1 MGAVGSPTGHWV
13 QVERKAMEL
22 WGDLTARKPRA
33 GQLLLI
39 LVARMGDR
47 NAVGISQKTIAK
59 LMRCS
64 VDTVQRAVR
73 DLTEENYVQVIRMN
87 GPGTVAAY
95 VVNDRV
101 AWGQPR
107 DELRLSVFSATLVAD
122 AADQPQSVIDDTR
135 PLKSLPRLFP
145 TERQLPTGDGLPPPS
160 EPSLPGMEL
169 DLPALHEPADRQPMD
184 EAVSLGTLVSGLT
197 SKLTDRS

>member
-1 MGAVGSPTGHWV
+1 MGAVGSSMGHWV
-13 QVERKAMEL
+13 QVERKALEL

-39 LVARMGDR
+39 LVGRMGDR

-59 LMRCS
+59 LMGCS

-73 DLTEENYVQVIRMN
+73 DLSEENYVQVVRMN

-107 DELRLSVFSATLVAD
+107 DELRLSVFSATLIAD
-122 AADQPQSVIDDTR
+122 AADQPESVINDTR
-135 PLKSLPRLFP
+135 PLKQLPRMLP
-145 TERQLPTGDGLPPPS
+145 GERQLPAGDGLPPPS
-160 EPSLPGMEL
+160 EPTLPGMEPSI
-169 DLPALHEPADRQPMD
+169 PALREAVGRQPNE
-184 EAVSLGTLVSGLT
+184 EARSLGSLT
-197 SKLTDRS
+197 GNLLGQLS

>member
-1 MGAVGSPTGHWV
+1 MGAVGSSMGHWV
-13 QVERKAMEL
+13 QVERKALEL

-39 LVARMGDR
+39 LVGRMGDR

-59 LMRCS
+59 LMGCS

-73 DLTEENYVQVIRMN
+73 DLAEENYVQVVRMN

-122 AADQPQSVIDDTR
+122 AADQPESVINDTR
-135 PLKSLPRLFP
+135 PLKKLPRMLP
-145 TERQLPTGDGLPPPS
+145 GERQLPAGDGLPPPS
-160 EPSLPGMEL
+160 EPTLPGMEPE
-169 DLPALHEPADRQPMD
+169 LPALSEPAGRSAVD
-184 EAVSLGTLVSGLT
+184 EAQSIGTLAGGL
-197 SKLTDRS
+197 LGRIRDA

>member
-1 MGAVGSPTGHWV
+1 MGAVGSSMGHWV
-13 QVERKAMEL
+13 QVERKALEL

-39 LVARMGDR
+39 LVGRMGDR

-59 LMRCS
+59 LMGCS

-73 DLTEENYVQVIRMN
+73 DLAEENYVQVVRMN

-122 AADQPQSVIDDTR
+122 AADQPESVINDTR
-135 PLKSLPRLFP
+135 PLKKLPRMLP
-145 TERQLPTGDGLPPPS
+145 GERQLPSGEGLPPPS
-160 EPSLPGMEL
+160 EPTLPGMEPNI
-169 DLPALHEPADRQPMD
+169 PALQETVDRQPTE
-184 EAVSLGTLVSGLT
+184 EARSIGSLTGNLLGQLS
-197 SKLTDRS
+197 

>member
-1 MGAVGSPTGHWV
+1 MGHWV
-13 QVERKAMEL
+13 QVERKALEL

-39 LVARMGDR
+39 LVGRMGDR

-59 LMRCS
+59 LMGCS

-73 DLTEENYVQVIRMN
+73 DLAEENYVQVVRMN

-122 AADQPQSVIDDTR
+122 AADQPESVINDTR
-135 PLKSLPRLFP
+135 PLKKLPRMLP
-145 TERQLPTGDGLPPPS
+145 GERQLPAGDGLPPPS
-160 EPSLPGMEL
+160 EPTLPGMEPE
-169 DLPALHEPADRQPMD
+169 LPALSEPTGRSAVD
-184 EAVSLGTLVSGLT
+184 EAQSIGTLAGGL
-197 SKLTDRS
+197 LGRIRDA

>member
-1 MGAVGSPTGHWV
+1 MGAVGSSMGHWV
-13 QVERKAMEL
+13 QVERKALEL

-39 LVARMGDR
+39 LVGRMGDR
-47 NAVGISQKTIAK
+47 NAVAISQKTIAK
-59 LMRCS
+59 LMGCS

-73 DLTEENYVQVIRMN
+73 DLAEENYVQVVRMN

-122 AADQPQSVIDDTR
+122 AADQPESVINDTR
-135 PLKSLPRLFP
+135 PLKKLPRMLP
-145 TERQLPTGDGLPPPS
+145 GERQLPSGDGLPPPS
-160 EPSLPGMEL
+160 EPTLPGMEPNI
-169 DLPALHEPADRQPMD
+169 PALQETVDRQPNED
-184 EAVSLGTLVSGLT
+184 ARSIGSLTGNLLGQLS
-197 SKLTDRS
+197 

>member
-1 MGAVGSPTGHWV
+1 
-13 QVERKAMEL
+13 MEL

-39 LVARMGDR
+39 LVARMGER

-73 DLTEENYVQVIRMN
+73 DLAEENYVQVVRMN

-122 AADQPQSVIDDTR
+122 AADQPQSVIEDTR
-135 PLKSLPRLFP
+135 PLKALPRLFP
-145 TERQLPTGDGLPPPS
+145 TERQLPTGDGMLPPS
-160 EPSLPGMEL
+160 EPSLPGMEP
-169 DLPALHEPADRQPMD
+169 DLPALHQPADREPMD
-184 EAVSLGTLVSGLT
+184 EAQSIGALAGGLLGRVR
-197 SKLTDRS
+197 DA

>member
-1 MGAVGSPTGHWV
+1 
-13 QVERKAMEL
+13 MEL

-39 LVARMGDR
+39 LVARMGER

-73 DLTEENYVQVIRMN
+73 DLTEENYVQVVRMN

-107 DELRLSVFSATLVAD
+107 DELRLSIFSATLVAD

-145 TERQLPTGDGLPPPS
+145 TERQLPTGDGMLPPS
-160 EPSLPGMEL
+160 EPSLPGMEP
-169 DLPALHEPADRQPMD
+169 DLPALRETADRETMD
-184 EAVSLGTLVSGLT
+184 DAVSLGTLVGDIT
-197 SKLTDRS
+197 GKLSEPR

>member
-1 MGAVGSPTGHWV
+1 MGAVGSGVGHWV
-13 QVERKAMEL
+13 QVERKALEL

-33 GQLLLI
+33 GQLLLM
-39 LVARMGDR
+39 LVARMGQR
-47 NAVGISQKTIAK
+47 NAVAVSQKTLAK
-59 LMRCS
+59 LMKCS

-73 DLTEENYVQVIRMN
+73 DLIEENYVQVVRMN

-122 AADQPQSVIDDTR
+122 AADQLESTLNDTR
-135 PLKSLPRLFP
+135 PLRKLPRLFP
-145 TERQLPTGDGLPPPS
+145 GEQQLPTGDGLPPPS
-160 EPSLPGMEL
+160 EPTIPGLEP
-169 DLPALHEPADRQPMD
+169 DLPALAEPDRELMD
-184 EAVSLGTLVSGLT
+184 EPESVGSIAGRVLGRFG
-197 SKLTDRS
+197 

>member
-1 MGAVGSPTGHWV
+1 MGAVGSSMGHWV
-13 QVERKAMEL
+13 QVERKALEL

-39 LVARMGDR
+39 LVGRMGDR

-59 LMRCS
+59 LMGCS

-73 DLTEENYVQVIRMN
+73 DLAEENYVQVVRMN

-122 AADQPQSVIDDTR
+122 AADQPESVINDTR
-135 PLKSLPRLFP
+135 PLKKLPRMLP
-145 TERQLPTGDGLPPPS
+145 GERQLPTGEGLAPPS
-160 EPSLPGMEL
+160 EPSLPGMEHN
-169 DLPALHEPADRQPMD
+169 LPALNETADRQPM
-184 EAVSLGTLVSGLT
+184 EEGQSLGTITESLFGRLRDV
-197 SKLTDRS
+197 

>member
-1 MGAVGSPTGHWV
+1 MGAVGSGTGHWV
-13 QVERKAMEL
+13 QVERKALEL

-33 GQLLLI
+33 GQLLLM

-47 NAVGISQKTIAK
+47 NAVAVSQKTLAK
-59 LMRCS
+59 MMRCS

-73 DLTEENYVQVIRMN
+73 DLTEENYVQVVRLN

-107 DELRLSVFSATLVAD
+107 DELRLSAFSATLVAD
-122 AADQPQSVIDDTR
+122 AADQLEAVLNDSR
-135 PLKSLPRLFP
+135 PLKKLPRLFP
-145 TERQLPTGDGLPPPS
+145 GEQQLPTGDGLPPPS
-160 EPSLPGMEL
+160 EPSLPGLEL
-169 DLPALHEPADRQPMD
+169 ELPALAEPTNRESMGEPQ
-184 EAVSLGTLVSGLT
+184 SLGSITGRLIERLG
-197 SKLTDRS
+197 

>member
-1 MGAVGSPTGHWV
+1 MGAVGSSMGHWV
-13 QVERKAMEL
+13 QVERKALEL

-39 LVARMGDR
+39 LVGRMGDR
-47 NAVGISQKTIAK
+47 NAVAISQKTIAK
-59 LMRCS
+59 LMGCS

-73 DLTEENYVQVIRMN
+73 DLAEENYVQVVRMN

-122 AADQPQSVIDDTR
+122 AADQPESVINDTR
-135 PLKSLPRLFP
+135 PLKKLPRMLP
-145 TERQLPTGDGLPPPS
+145 GERQLPSGDGLPPPS
-160 EPSLPGMEL
+160 EPTLPGMEPNI
-169 DLPALHEPADRQPMD
+169 PALQETADRQPSE
-184 EAVSLGTLVSGLT
+184 EARSIGSLTGNLLGQLS
-197 SKLTDRS
+197 

>member
-1 MGAVGSPTGHWV
+1 MGHWV
-13 QVERKAMEL
+13 QVERKALEL

-39 LVARMGDR
+39 LVGRMGDR

-59 LMRCS
+59 LMGCS

-73 DLTEENYVQVIRMN
+73 DLAEENYVQVVRMN

-122 AADQPQSVIDDTR
+122 AADQPESVINDTR
-135 PLKSLPRLFP
+135 PLKKLPRMLP
-145 TERQLPTGDGLPPPS
+145 GERQLPAGDGLPPPS
-160 EPSLPGMEL
+160 EPTLPGMEPE
-169 DLPALHEPADRQPMD
+169 LPALNEPVGRSAVD
-184 EAVSLGTLVSGLT
+184 EAQSVGTLTGGL
-197 SKLTDRS
+197 LGRIRDA

>member
-1 MGAVGSPTGHWV
+1 MGAVGSSMGHWV

-33 GQLLLI
+33 GQLLLV

-73 DLTEENYVQVIRMN
+73 DLTEENYIQVVRMN

-95 VVNDRV
+95 VINDRV

-107 DELRLSVFSATLVAD
+107 EELRLSVFTATLIAD
-122 AADQPQSVIDDTR
+122 AADQPQTVIDDTR
-135 PLKSLPRLFP
+135 PLKKLPRMFP
-145 TERQLPTGDGLPPPS
+145 GERQLPTGDGLPPPS
-160 EPSLPGMEL
+160 EPTLPGMEPA
-169 DLPALHEPADRQPMD
+169 LPALQESTDRQPGE
-184 EAVSLGTLVSGLT
+184 EAQSIGSIAGTLL
-197 SKLTDRS
+197 DRLS

>member
-1 MGAVGSPTGHWV
+1 MGAVGSSVGHWV

-39 LVARMGDR
+39 LVARMGER

-73 DLTEENYVQVIRMN
+73 DLTEENYVQVVRMN

-95 VVNDRV
+95 VINDRV

-122 AADQPQSVIDDTR
+122 AADQPQSVIDDNR
-135 PLKSLPRLFP
+135 PLKALPRMFP
-145 TERQLPTGDGLPPPS
+145 GERQLPTGNGLPPPS
-160 EPSLPGMEL
+160 EPSLPGMEP
-169 DLPALHEPADRQPMD
+169 DLPAIEESERLGESVSVGALADRLL
-184 EAVSLGTLVSGLT
+184 SRLS
-197 SKLTDRS
+197 

>member
-1 MGAVGSPTGHWV
+1 MGHWV

-33 GQLLLI
+33 GQLLLV

-73 DLTEENYVQVIRMN
+73 DLTEENYIQVVRMN

-95 VVNDRV
+95 VINDRV

-107 DELRLSVFSATLVAD
+107 EELRLSVFTATLIAD
-122 AADQPQSVIDDTR
+122 AADQPQTVIDDTR
-135 PLKSLPRLFP
+135 PLKKLPRMFP
-145 TERQLPTGDGLPPPS
+145 GERQLPTGDGLPPPS
-160 EPSLPGMEL
+160 EPTLPGMEPA
-169 DLPALHEPADRQPMD
+169 LPALQESTDRQPGE
-184 EAVSLGTLVSGLT
+184 EAQSIGSIAGTLL
-197 SKLTDRS
+197 DRLS

>member
-1 MGAVGSPTGHWV
+1 MGHWV

-33 GQLLLI
+33 GQLLLV

-73 DLTEENYVQVIRMN
+73 DLTEENYIQVVRMN

-95 VVNDRV
+95 VINDRV

-107 DELRLSVFSATLVAD
+107 EELRLSVFTATLIAD
-122 AADQPQSVIDDTR
+122 AADQPQTVIDDTR
-135 PLKSLPRLFP
+135 PLKKLPRMFP
-145 TERQLPTGDGLPPPS
+145 GERQLPTGDGLPPPS
-160 EPSLPGMEL
+160 EPTLPGMEPT
-169 DLPALHEPADRQPMD
+169 LPALQESTDRQPVE
-184 EAVSLGTLVSGLT
+184 EAQSIGSIAGTLL
-197 SKLTDRS
+197 DRLS

>member
-1 MGAVGSPTGHWV
+1 MGAVGSSMGHWV

-33 GQLLLI
+33 GQLLLV

-73 DLTEENYVQVIRMN
+73 DLTEENYIQVVRMN

-95 VVNDRV
+95 VINDRV

-107 DELRLSVFSATLVAD
+107 EELRLSVFTATLIAD
-122 AADQPQSVIDDTR
+122 AADQPQTVIDDTR
-135 PLKSLPRLFP
+135 PLKKLPRMFP
-145 TERQLPTGDGLPPPS
+145 GERQLPTGDGLPPPS
-160 EPSLPGMEL
+160 EPTLPGMEPT
-169 DLPALHEPADRQPMD
+169 LPALQESTDRQPVE
-184 EAVSLGTLVSGLT
+184 EAQSIGSIAGTLL
-197 SKLTDRS
+197 DRLS

>member
-1 MGAVGSPTGHWV
+1 MGAVGSSMGHWV
-13 QVERKAMEL
+13 QVERKALEL

-39 LVARMGDR
+39 LVGRMGDR

-59 LMRCS
+59 LMGCS

-73 DLTEENYVQVIRMN
+73 DLAEENYVQVVRMN

-122 AADQPQSVIDDTR
+122 AADQPESVINDTR
-135 PLKSLPRLFP
+135 PLKKLPRMLP
-145 TERQLPTGDGLPPPS
+145 GERQLPTGDGLAPPS
-160 EPSLPGMEL
+160 EPSLPGMEHN
-169 DLPALHEPADRQPMD
+169 LPALSETADRQPM
-184 EAVSLGTLVSGLT
+184 EEGQSLGTITESLFGRFR
-197 SKLTDRS
+197 DA